1 MSSSSTTSFQQHT
14 SELESLIEELE
25 QDKPAS
31 ISQMDMI
38 SQGVANFEANK
49 LLYMTTNGSEMD
61 ISLISK
67 LQRRIAT
74 LEMERRSVNNNS
86 IISPSG
92 SASTSSTSTAM
103 SASGASG
110 VSSAKMSASTQGH
123 DNNNNNPALIVGED
137 GLNVIERLQQ
147 DKDYELIKAQE
158 IELENQKLRDDL
170 NRYKNRFYIS
180 KIRNC

>member
-31 ISQMDMI
+31 ISQIDMI

-74 LEMERRSVNNNS
+74 LEMERRSVNS
-86 IISPSG
+86 ISPA

-110 VSSAKMSASTQGH
+110 GSSAKMSASTQGH

-170 NRYKNRFYIS
+170 NRYKNRFYIF
-180 KIRNC
+180 